1 MLRRPVSVTELPGYR
16 RRADELLAADEQ
28 DAVVD
33 LIAYDPTRGDLIPGS
48 GGLRK
53 LRVGLSGSGK
63 RGGARVIYYFYN
75 EDVPV
80 LLMAIYAKNEKADLS
95 DRDKKKSAQ
104 YAKEFLAQWRRK

>member
-1 MLRRPVSVTELPGYR
+1 MAKGGMKTGK
-16 RRADELLAADEQ
+16 RRADELLTEAEQ
-28 DAVVD
+28 DAIVD
-33 LIAYDPTRGDLIPGS
+33 LIAYSPTSGDLIPGS

-53 LRVGLSGSGK
+53 LRVGRSGSGK

-75 EDVPV
+75 EDVPL

-95 DRDKKKSAQ
+95 ERDTKESMR

>member
-1 MLRRPVSVTELPGYR
+1 MPRRPVSVIELAGYKR
-16 RRADELLAADEQ
+16 QADEFLTEGEQ

-33 LIAYDPTRGDLIPGS
+33 LIAYHPTSGDLIPGT

-53 LRVGLSGSGK
+53 LRVGRSGSGK

-75 EDVPV
+75 EDIPL

-95 DRDKKKSAQ
+95 ERDKKESVR